1 LNFTLQVGTQAQSV
15 EVTIAADTLLA
26 TSSSSIGEVLSQQRV
41 QDLPMV
47 SNNVLDLYRLMP
59 GIRVNPDGVSGSFA
73 GLSAFGTVN
82 MQRDGV
88 DAAGG
93 ARWGSNAN
101 SATYMSPD
109 LIGEVRMIVAPVDAE
124 LGRGNAQI

>member
-1 LNFTLQVGTQAQSV
+1 VFNWERRESPVEFTLQVGTQAQSV

-59 GIRVNPDGVSGSFA
+59 EFESTR
-73 GLSAFGTVN
+73 T
-82 MQRDGV
+82 R
-88 DAAGG
+88 
-93 ARWGSNAN
+93 
-101 SATYMSPD
+101 
-109 LIGEVRMIVAPVDAE
+109 
-124 LGRGNAQI
+124 